1 MLWDAQ
7 AASGT
12 SRQRGLGGQQS
23 EQFAD
28 LVHLLSP
35 LLARDAQEAWGEAFL
50 AYAEIG
56 FPLGKGSPARVARLR
71 GYGNAISPVPAEAF
85 IRAAQEAM
93 SAL

>member
-1 MLWDAQ
+1 MDGGVM
-7 AASGT
+7 AAYYNEIDKG
-12 SRQRGLGGQQS
+12 
-23 EQFAD
+23 A
-28 LVHLLSP
+28 
-35 LLARDAQEAWGEAFL
+35 
-50 AYAEIG
+50 AEIG

>member
-1 MLWDAQ
+1 M
-7 AASGT
+7 AAYYNEIDKG
-12 SRQRGLGGQQS
+12 
-23 EQFAD
+23 A
-28 LVHLLSP
+28 
-35 LLARDAQEAWGEAFL
+35 
-50 AYAEIG
+50 AEIG